1 MLRASGETEEQLEE
15 RRQKKVEAGAWCLLA
30 ASTRAP
36 RSFESAFSS
45 TPLLTQYTL
54 YPPFNA
60 GRATAHGGSYALT
73 VTFTPNSKARAR
85 GVESACSVPASLK
98 KDKVSLQ
105 VIGDSSGAAPW
116 RTLRESMKAAKLEPV
131 PVLSPTI
138 FFTRAAD
145 GTPSLDVSEL
155 KDHITTYLDVTA
167 TLRAPVEGAEGDGGG
182 GGGGGR

>member
-1 MLRASGETEEQLEE
+1 MRTASSEAAPRAALKLSKSLRSTPTSPRASHTHTLID
-15 RRQKKVEAGAWCLLA
+15 
-30 ASTRAP
+30 AS
-36 RSFESAFSS
+36 F
-45 TPLLTQYTL
+45 
-54 YPPFNA
+54 PPFYA
-60 GRATAHGGSYALT
+60 GRAKAHGDSYALT

-98 KDKVSLQ
+98 MGKVSLQ

-116 RTLRESMKAAKLEPV
+116 RTLRERMVAAGLEPV
-131 PVLSPTI
+131 PVASPTI

-167 TLRAPVEGAEGDGGG
+167 TLRAPVEGAGGDGGG